1 MNFGVF
7 ERVFNVQTYSARGT
21 AFAIERGGRQYLVTA
36 SHVFED
42 LAERDELQIAKGG
55 GYWPLPIRIVGRSE
69 QHDILVLTTTKQLCS
84 RFGVLATPIRLTAG
98 QDAHF
103 LGFPGEEIL
112 PVANGDGY
120 PMPLVKRATI
130 SAIVLTEDG
139 SDFLIDGLAI
149 KGFSGGPL
157 VYQIDGFQ
165 PQVGNGGIVKIDY
178 FIAGVVTNSKYFLSP
193 LIKDGK
199 PFKAV
204 QAEFP
209 IGIAGCCSIYHANRL
224 IDDNPIGFDLPD
236 EETFGP
242 PEQGRIHN
250 RAILRARL
258 RDWYGDQFEAA
269 FI

>member
-7 ERVFNVQTYSARGT
+7 ERVFNVQTFAARGT

-36 SHVFED
+36 SHIFEN
-42 LAERDELQIAKGG
+42 LADQDELQIAQSG
-55 GYWPLPIRIVGRSE
+55 GYFPLPVQMVGRST
-69 QHDILVLTTTKQLCS
+69 QHDVLVLTATKQLCS
-84 RFGVLATPIRLTAG
+84 RFGVLATPIRLMTG

-139 SDFLIDGLAI
+139 SDFLIDGI
-149 KGFSGGPL
+149 ITKGFSGGPL
-157 VYQIDGFQ
+157 VYKIEDLQ
-165 PQVGNGGIVKIDY
+165 PPVGNGGIRKIDY
-178 FIAGVVTNSKYFLSP
+178 CIAGIVTNSKHFLYP
-193 LIKDGK
+193 LLKDGK
-199 PFKAV
+199 PLTFV

-209 IGIAGCCSIYHANRL
+209 SGIGGCCSIYHANRL
-224 IDDNPIGFDLPD
+224 IDNNPIGFVLPD
-236 EETFGP
+236 EEAFGP
-242 PEQGRIHN
+242 PEQGRIAN
-250 RAILRARL
+250 RAALRARL
-258 RDWYGDQFEAA
+258 NARYGDQFEPE